1 MSDDSVKSPGRNN
14 YIGAGLCIGIAIGIA
29 ISSIPLGM
37 CLGLVFG
44 VALDRRKLKE
54 DA

>member
-14 YIGAGLCIGIAIGIA
+14 YIGAGLCIGIAFGIA
-29 ISSIPLGM
+29 IGSIALGM
-37 CLGLVFG
+37 CMGLAFG
-44 VALDRRKLKE
+44 VALDRREQKE